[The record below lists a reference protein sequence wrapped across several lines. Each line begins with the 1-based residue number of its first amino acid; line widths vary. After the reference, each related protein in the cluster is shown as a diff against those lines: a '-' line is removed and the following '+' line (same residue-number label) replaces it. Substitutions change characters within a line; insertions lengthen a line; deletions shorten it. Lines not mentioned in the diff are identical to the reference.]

1 MSSSGCSEDIINTFS
16 RLSWHVTRD
25 TWQKRAVSNRS
36 LPFISFIFRVEL
48 PVMACLYTAHFEAIE
63 IEVALTTTLIAK
75 SIGHFDELRLIHNP
89 LSLLLDARL
98 LINRHGVCLSESIY
112 CLSICACIRTAV
124 IFHDATVL
132 VQHTLACHVSR
143 CHVVTLSYRLSYRL
157 SYS

>member
-1 MSSSGCSEDIINTFS
+1 
-16 RLSWHVTRD
+16 
-25 TWQKRAVSNRS
+25 
-36 LPFISFIFRVEL
+36 
-48 PVMACLYTAHFEAIE
+48 MACLYTAHFEAIE

-75 SIGHFDELRLIHNP
+75 FIGHFDELRLIHNP

-124 IFHDATVL
+124 IFHDAAVF

-143 CHVVTLSYRLSYRL
+143 VTCHVKRQIKRLL
-157 SYS
+157 NI

>member
-1 MSSSGCSEDIINTFS
+1 MSSSGCSEDITALFIAYRDNVT
-16 RLSWHVTRD
+16 SWHVT
-25 TWQKRAVSNRS
+25 KRAVSNRS
-36 LPFISFIFRVEL
+36 LPLFSFIFRVEL

-75 SIGHFDELRLIHNP
+75 FIGHFDELRLIHNP

-132 VQHTLACHVSR
+132 VQHTRACHVSR